1 MLTHRLKLYFLERA
15 AKLPIAGTSKTE
27 TVEAAEEA
35 LPASEVILF
44 FFFFDLCQ
52 NISGLILAL
61 EFLSRR

>member
-1 MLTHRLKLYFLERA
+1 VPRPNKAKMLTHRLKLYFLERA

-44 FFFFDLCQ
+44 SF
-52 NISGLILAL
+52 SLICVKT
-61 EFLSRR
+61 FLV